1 MAEDN
6 RTLGNF
12 VLNGIPPA
20 PAGSEKLEI
29 EFNID
34 ANGILKV
41 TASSKTSGSQNSIS
55 IDAKTSGRLSTE
67 DIENMVT
74 QAEKMESLD
83 QKEEHRVK
91 VRERLISYCY
101 ELQIDT
107 TLTPDKKGII
117 NICLIRRF
125 FVYVISFIDKCL
137 YIF

>member
-41 TASSKTSGSQNSIS
+41 TASSKTSGSLNSIT

-74 QAEKMESLD
+74 QAEKMEILD

-91 VRERLISYCY
+91 VRERLISY
-101 ELQIDT
+101 
-107 TLTPDKKGII
+107 
-117 NICLIRRF
+117 
-125 FVYVISFIDKCL
+125 
-137 YIF
+137 

>member
-20 PAGSEKLEI
+20 PGGCEKLEI

-41 TASSKTSGSQNSIS
+41 TASSKTSGSQNSIT

-74 QAEKMESLD
+74 QAEKMEILD

-117 NICLIRRF
+117 NIF
-125 FVYVISFIDKCL
+125 FSLCNVISFIDKCL